1 MPNTVR
7 ADLAPGEAASTLL
20 GLTSIEAARRLRLHG
35 PNDLVPES
43 KRTSLLSWAIKLG
56 SDPMA
61 LLLFATAGTYA
72 ILGDNLDA
80 IVVGIALIPIF
91 LVSAVLEVRADAAI
105 DRLRDAVAPQARV
118 RRDGSEIVI
127 PARDVVIG
135 DAILVHEGDVLVAD
149 GELVKGKR
157 VTCDE
162 STLTGESIPVDK
174 SASDADHEARLIYA
188 GTTVVAGNGIATVT
202 ATGRATQYG
211 KIGGLLAEM
220 TVPPTPIERAIRR
233 LLLQGSVFVLAICAV
248 VVLVGRLHGDVWP
261 VAIIAGVSLAMAAIP
276 EELPMVYT
284 LYLALG
290 AWRLSRDR
298 ALVRRLGSV
307 ETLGATSVICVDKT
321 GTLTFGRIELASLKT
336 LDETNESDLL
346 RFAML
351 ASDPE
356 SLDPLDRAIR
366 RYAEPLAI
374 VAPAAA
380 DLIALEPFDARRKA
394 ATATWR
400 IGTSSVT
407 ATKGALEVIVGVQ
420 RDAIAVEALAWGEQ
434 MAADGMR
441 VIAVAAD
448 GLLRGV
454 LAFADP
460 VRPGIRESIA
470 ACRTA
475 GIRVVM
481 ITGDHPLTASAIARS
496 IGISTDEGAVI
507 TGDELE
513 ALTDDELERRMPT
526 VSVVARARP
535 EHKLRIIRAVRGSGA
550 TVAMTGDGTN
560 DALALRDA
568 DIGIAMGERGS
579 DVARGAADLVLL
591 DDDFSTIVAAV
602 RDGRRIFD
610 NLRHAFSYLIAFH
623 VPLLVSALVVPLLGL
638 PLLLMPIHLVILE
651 LIVHP
656 TSSLVFEADP
666 GAPNIMTRPPRPRTE
681 GLLHG
686 VGWIRP
692 ALVGGT
698 LSLAVLGVYLALL
711 RAGSSADVARTTAFV
726 TMLAGQCAIVLVERS
741 PKAPFWR
748 GLRVNPALL
757 ISLPLTLAMLPLA
770 VYTPGVNAALHFTP
784 LPLSLWALAF
794 GSAAV
799 STLWF
804 EPFKLARA

>member
-1 MPNTVR
+1 
-7 ADLAPGEAASTLL
+7 
-20 GLTSIEAARRLRLHG
+20 
-35 PNDLVPES
+35 
-43 KRTSLLSWAIKLG
+43 
-56 SDPMA
+56 
-61 LLLFATAGTYA
+61 
-72 ILGDNLDA
+72 
-80 IVVGIALIPIF
+80 
-91 LVSAVLEVRADAAI
+91 
-105 DRLRDAVAPQARV
+105 
-118 RRDGSEIVI
+118 
-127 PARDVVIG
+127 
-135 DAILVHEGDVLVAD
+135 
-149 GELVKGKR
+149 
-157 VTCDE
+157 
-162 STLTGESIPVDK
+162 
-174 SASDADHEARLIYA
+174 
-188 GTTVVAGNGIATVT
+188 
-202 ATGRATQYG
+202 
-211 KIGGLLAEM
+211 
-220 TVPPTPIERAIRR
+220 
-233 LLLQGSVFVLAICAV
+233 
-248 VVLVGRLHGDVWP
+248 
-261 VAIIAGVSLAMAAIP
+261 
-276 EELPMVYT
+276 
-284 LYLALG
+284 
-290 AWRLSRDR
+290 
-298 ALVRRLGSV
+298 
-307 ETLGATSVICVDKT
+307 
-321 GTLTFGRIELASLKT
+321 
-336 LDETNESDLL
+336 
-346 RFAML
+346 ML
-351 ASDPE
+351 ASDPG

-366 RYAEPLAI
+366 RYAQPLAI

-420 RDAIAVEALAWGEQ
+420 HDAVALEALSWGEQ
-434 MAADGMR
+434 MAAEGMR

-470 ACRTA
+470 ACCTA

-496 IGISTDEGAVI
+496 IGISADEGAVI

-535 EHKLRIIRAVRGSGA
+535 EHKLRIVRAVRQSGA

-591 DDDFSTIVAAV
+591 DDDFSTIVTAV

-698 LSLAVLGVYLALL
+698 LSLAVLGIYLALL
-711 RAGSSADVARTTAFV
+711 RAGTSADVARTTAFV